1 MLPMGTVPYL
11 GGSASNTAYFLSLL
25 LPHANFQVELVSLI
39 GNDQIGQYIQN
50 LLDQKPYGHKF
61 VKKWEGQTG
70 STTISLDQ
78 KGERSIIRH
87 PSVISNLPQYI
98 HDPKIRRILQGKKIH
113 MKGSLNLWNAVI
125 NAESNLFSLDIS
137 GILKNSLNPQEL
149 RNTFHEGST
158 TILFGN
164 ETELMELSQ
173 QLALSSNEQ
182 TDLARE
188 IMQIFSSKIVCIKR
202 GEKGAIAVTQ
212 QESVSCPALRVKVKD
227 STGAGDAFNAGF
239 LVGYLLGYSVKK
251 CLEIGCT
258 LGSLNCTVYG
268 GQELGI
274 NLQEL
279 QSFAL
284 KKE

>member
-1 MLPMGTVPYL
+1 MGTVPYL
-11 GGSASNTAYFLSLL
+11 GGSVSNTAYFLSLL
-25 LPHANFQVELVSLI
+25 LPHANFRVELVSLI
-39 GNDQIGQYIQN
+39 GNDQNGQYVQN
-50 LLDQKPYGHKF
+50 LLNQKPYGYKF

-70 STTISLDQ
+70 STTISLD
-78 KGERSIIRH
+78 KNGERLIIRH
-87 PSVISNLPQYI
+87 PSVISSLPQYI
-98 HDPKIRRILQGKKIH
+98 QDLKIMQILQGKKIH
-113 MKGSLNLWNAVI
+113 LKGSLDLWDAVI
-125 NAESNLFSLDIS
+125 NAEPHLFSLDIS
-137 GILKNSLNPQEL
+137 GLLKNSLHPQEL
-149 RNTFHEGST
+149 RKTFHKGST

-164 ETELMELSQ
+164 EAELIELSQ
-173 QLALSSNEQ
+173 QLALSITEQ

-188 IMQIFSSKIVCIKR
+188 IMQIFSCKIACIKR

-212 QESVSCPALRVKVKD
+212 QESVSSPALRVKVKD

-239 LVGYLLGYSVKK
+239 LVGSLLGYSIKK
-251 CLEIGCT
+251 CLEIGCI